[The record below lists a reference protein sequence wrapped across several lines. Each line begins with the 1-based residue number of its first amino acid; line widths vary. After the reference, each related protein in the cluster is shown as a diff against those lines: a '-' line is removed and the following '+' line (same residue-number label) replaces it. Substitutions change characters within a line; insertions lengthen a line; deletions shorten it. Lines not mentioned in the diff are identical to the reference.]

1 MSISILN
8 RGASGG
14 LKPELT
20 VAAPSGSTIDILQ
33 NGIVVST
40 YTLGADETEHT
51 FVVKVGTYTV
61 RGTRGDKVQSKEM
74 VIDTVGQYSVTI
86 DYKLWL
92 YREGDLCEDVT
103 GGWAC
108 EEVGYYDHAVSTVVG
123 GSLNNDHIL
132 IDPNVNLKAEI
143 AMGTRLKIDITQYKA
158 LYAELLRTAAP
169 GADVRVLVD
178 DRDIRNYAL
187 STLFASQNNVKEI
200 LSADVSQI
208 TGEHYVVACSTSG
221 TAKSNIYNVWLE

>member
-20 VAAPSGSTIDILQ
+20 VIAPSGSTIDLLQ

-61 RGTRGDKVQSKEM
+61 RGALEDKVQSKEM
-74 VIDTVGQYSVTI
+74 VIDAVGQYSVTI

-92 YREGDLCEDVT
+92 YREGDECEDVT
-103 GGWAC
+103 GGWRLEKLSGTSASPVLTK
-108 EEVGYYDHAVSTVVG
+108 EANRLRLQAPQWSEGYLHTNNTISTRGYSKIYVDYSVEGLGTSATWWFGDVMATASSNIIAG
-123 GSLNNDHIL
+123 GSIL
-132 IDPNVNLKAEI
+132 ISSPAE
-143 AMGTRLKIDITQYKA
+143 GT
-158 LYAELLRTAAP
+158 
-169 GADVRVLVD
+169 LVED
-178 DRDIRNYAL
+178 TEGTFWFGFSN
-187 STLFASQNNVKEI
+187 TFA
-200 LSADVSQI
+200 
-208 TGEHYVVACSTSG
+208 GY
-221 TAKSNIYNVWLE
+221 IYIHNVWLE